1 MAYVK
6 RTLVEGETP
15 LNKDLFD
22 HIQNGIAALDRAL
35 SGNLIDAASPTSA
48 PAAWTQN
55 DDGSWSVKDSNYSN
69 LRFDANIPANG
80 TVTFSMKAEIESGG
94 YQATIRDD
102 ANTTLKTLQIASGEN
117 SFSYDVTT
125 AGTYSFRICGNTT
138 TNAAIFT
145 DLCVKY
151 EESAGTSNDSDISSE
166 YVEEAVSVGAEC
178 LDEAADLRILLF
190 SDNHDYTANKYKK
203 YDSIMEQGL
212 FDYSVGLGDYVD
224 YSHIEKPLARAKLLA
239 SMNHAGRRPNQF
251 YALGNHDV
259 GICGVN
265 AGTDELDVV
274 MSPKESFDVHCR
286 HLKHPS
292 GINFNPADPYG
303 CYYYVDDEASKI
315 RLIILNTCDIFN
327 HDPAEA
333 TEDMTFEEYQAT
345 APYIRYQQ
353 QLRISQTQLDWIAHK
368 ALNFMDK
375 NAPGEWSV
383 MLFGHWY
390 NAFGSSNNNILH
402 SILCAVKDGTALQ
415 KSVSVSTRLTMTD
428 VGVYSKEVDST
439 IADTYSVDVDYTEQ
453 GAINVIGFMFGHD
466 HVDTTMLTDGIRYV
480 EVRCDNSGIDDFYI
494 APWTEDIANET
505 YYFYTPKGTIFS
517 FTRTSST
524 PITDIGY
531 IGFNYYWFA
540 AGGTWPITVFDRD
553 GLRKSSISGVTQV
566 DAVPDGGIE
575 ITGFVRERG
584 DTLVGEES
592 CEILCV
598 NKENRTLT
606 FIPYGTATKRVVTY

>member
-6 RTLVEGETP
+6 RTLVDGETP
-15 LNKDLFD
+15 INKELLD
-22 HIQNGIAALDRAL
+22 HMQDGIVALGKQL
-35 SGNLIDAASPTSA
+35 SGNIINASSPTSA
-48 PAAWTQN
+48 PASWKQN
-55 DDGSWSVKDSNYSN
+55 ADGSWEATNSNYAN
-69 LRFDANIPANG
+69 LRWDADLDGKG
-80 TVTFSMKAEIESGG
+80 TVTFSMDVEVVSGNF
-94 YQATIRDD
+94 QATIRDSS
-102 ANTTLKTLQIASGEN
+102 NTTLKAVQFSASG
-117 SFSYDVTT
+117 SYALTCGVDA
-125 AGTYSFRICGNTT
+125 AGTYSFRVSGANA
-138 TNAAIFT
+138 TNNAVFTNFMVKFAAA
-145 DLCVKY
+145 
-151 EESAGTSNDSDISSE
+151 EDSEDGLAP
-166 YVEEAVSVGAEC
+166 YAEEAVSVGAEC
-178 LDEAADLRILLF
+178 LDEDADLRILLF
-190 SDNHDYTANKYKK
+190 SDNHDYTASKYKK
-203 YDSIMEQGL
+203 YDSIMGQGI
-212 FDYSVGLGDYVD
+212 FDYSIGLGDYVD
-224 YSHIEKPLARAKLLA
+224 YSHIAKPLARAKLLA
-239 SMNHAGRRPNQF
+239 SMNLAGRRPNQF

-286 HLKHPS
+286 HLKNNS
-292 GINFNPADPYG
+292 GAKFNDADPFG

-353 QLRISQTQLDWIAHK
+353 QLRISQTQLDWIAHE

-375 NAPGEWSV
+375 DVPGEWSV

-390 NAFGSSNNNILH
+390 NAYGSSNSKNLLH
-402 SILCAVKDGTALQ
+402 SILVAAKNGASLT
-415 KSVSVSTRLTMTD
+415 KSVDVSNRLTMTEE
-428 VGVYSKEVDST
+428 GVYSKEVDST
-439 IADTYSVDVDYTEQ
+439 ITDTYSVDVDYTEQ

-517 FTRTSST
+517 FTRTSTT

-540 AGGTWPITVFDRD
+540 AGGTWPITVFDKD
-553 GLRKSSISGVTQV
+553 GLRKASISGVSQV
-566 DAVPDGGIE
+566 DTVPDGGIE

-584 DTLVGEES
+584 DTVVGEES

-606 FIPYGTATKRVVTY
+606 FIPYGTATKRTLTY